1 MIFSFF
7 QTRRVGVC
15 EYRVFW
21 WDGVLGH
28 HSWVCGVHDGVH
40 THPRAPAAAVS
51 PDEGVCTAFS
61 TEDRARRDDER
72 DGRREES

>member
-1 MIFSFF
+1 MDVS
-7 QTRRVGVC
+7 
-15 EYRVFW
+15 
-21 WDGVLGH
+21 GVLVMWGMGH

-40 THPRAPAAAVS
+40 THPRAPGAERRGVAVS

-72 DGRREES
+72 DGRLEES